1 MCTNNSDG
9 CLSKHYESSVL
20 FGGLTYNQVPH
31 CTMVSEIQLS
41 PRSHL
46 SDLADALQV
55 KMIKGNPSEIL
66 ACSVYRSQRNNAVTE
81 GSLGFNML
89 LTQIKDPACGCTGL
103 FTIFGS
109 LQQEW
114 VKEEVSRGVN
124 TLADTKM
131 HLFNNDQ
138 TLAAALCTSQN
149 PPGSTACPVKQQ
161 ALISLRQAC
170 KCIK

>member
-1 MCTNNSDG
+1 MTVALVSIMNPVS
-9 CLSKHYESSVL
+9 CLGVWR
-20 FGGLTYNQVPH
+20 TIRD

-41 PRSHL
+41 PLSHL
-46 SDLADALQV
+46 SDLADALQA

-114 VKEEVSRGVN
+114 VEEEVSRGVN

-131 HLFNNDQ
+131 QLFNNDQ
-138 TLAAALCTSQN
+138 TLAAALCMFQN
-149 PPGSTACPVKQQ
+149 PPGSAACPVKQQ
-161 ALISLRQAC
+161 AASAH
-170 KCIK
+170 

>member
-1 MCTNNSDG
+1 MHTNNSDC

-20 FGGLTYNQVPH
+20 FGGLMYNQVPH
-31 CTMVSEIQLS
+31 CTMVSEIQLT
-41 PRSHL
+41 PLSHL
-46 SDLADALQV
+46 SDLAEALQA

-89 LTQIKDPACGCTGL
+89 LTQIKDPACGCTEL

-109 LQQEW
+109 LQREW
-114 VKEEVSRGVN
+114 VKEEVSGGVN

-131 HLFNNDQ
+131 HLFNNVQ
-138 TLAAALCTSQN
+138 TLTAALCTCQN
-149 PPGSTACPVKQQ
+149 PPGSAACPIMQQ
-161 ALISLRQAC
+161 AASAH
-170 KCIK
+170 